1 MFDMRRRDFIAL
13 LCGAAAAWPFA
24 ARAQESRQVRL
35 VGIFY
40 NYGRADDPVTTAEI
54 GAFKEALW
62 RLGWSE
68 GRNVRFEEHL
78 NPPDSATRRKLAKE
92 LVAIKPDVILT
103 SSTPATTAV
112 FAETRTIPVVFVS
125 VSDPVGS
132 GFAVS
137 LSHPDGNVTGFTNF
151 EATIGQKWLELLT
164 EIAPHI
170 RRVRVI
176 FNPETAV
183 NGGNYFFQPIEIAA
197 RKLQIEA
204 VALHARSAGDIEH
217 AIVAAA
223 ELSDAAVIAIPDI
236 SMFLH
241 RDLVASL
248 TMRHRL
254 PLASGSTDFVRVG
267 GLIAYDMDRLDQ
279 ARRAASYVD
288 RILKGERPGD
298 LPIQGPV
305 KFTLAINLKTA
316 KALGLEVPPA
326 LLARAD
332 EVIE

>member
-1 MFDMRRRDFIAL
+1 MKRREFITL
-13 LCGAAAAWPFA
+13 LGGAAAAWPFA

-151 EATIGQKWLELLT
+151 EATVGQKWLELLT

-183 NGGNYFFQPIEIAA
+183 NGGHYFFRANRDGGAQAA
-197 RKLQIEA
+197 NRSGR
-204 VALHARSAGDIEH
+204 VAGSKRRRYRARDRCNRGVVGRRSDCHTGYLHVSVSGPRHFIDDPPPH
-217 AIVAAA
+217 T
-223 ELSDAAVIAIPDI
+223 LR
-236 SMFLH
+236 L
-241 RDLVASL
+241 RD
-248 TMRHRL
+248 R
-254 PLASGSTDFVRVG
+254 
-267 GLIAYDMDRLDQ
+267 
-279 ARRAASYVD
+279 
-288 RILKGERPGD
+288 
-298 LPIQGPV
+298 
-305 KFTLAINLKTA
+305 
-316 KALGLEVPPA
+316 
-326 LLARAD
+326 
-332 EVIE
+332 